1 MGIYVRNYEEL
12 SAETGQTPKAELIGQ
27 IAAIFEALNQSQ

>member
-1 MGIYVRNYEEL
+1 MVKNYEKR
-12 SAETGQTPKAELIGQ
+12 SAETGQTPKAELIEQ